1 MVINEYGISMNSFKK
16 KYNSIC
22 FLCLLVNS
30 GLVIADQCPTPEII
44 KDREV
49 SRDYEWTIDERRSLD
64 DVLSVEKLYSVRIKN
79 KGEFIACYYSGG
91 KNLLRLDGTSVE
103 KECVVNKKSGSWE
116 FSENGEQV
124 CKEEDLNLCHYEIHC
139 GESNENN
146 D

>member
-1 MVINEYGISMNSFKK
+1 MNSFKK
-16 KYNSIC
+16 KNNFIYFIY
-22 FLCLLVNS
+22 FIYLLVNS
-30 GLVIADQCPTPEII
+30 GLVLADQCPTPEII
-44 KDREV
+44 KDRKI

-116 FSENGEQV
+116 FSENGEQI

-139 GESNENN
+139 EESNENN